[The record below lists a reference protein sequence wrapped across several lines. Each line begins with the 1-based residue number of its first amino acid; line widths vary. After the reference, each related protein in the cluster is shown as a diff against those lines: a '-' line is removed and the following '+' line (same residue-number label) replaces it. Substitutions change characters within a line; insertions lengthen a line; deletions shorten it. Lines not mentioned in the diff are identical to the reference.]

1 MSEQNRAQG
10 TAPWGVAGVLVLVV
24 AALTVL
30 LVHTYSVRD
39 DNAGN
44 AGSQNG
50 PTADQQ
56 AAVQAAATEAAN
68 LTTFSRKDFTADFTR
83 ALNGATGALKSDV
96 AKNKTQTLNAM
107 TQGKFDLMSKVVVSA
122 FESATATQVLVLVTL
137 NGTHKF
143 DNGQTSIASP
153 QRLELTMIRS
163 GSSWLAKN
171 LFKVGLS

>member
-10 TAPWGVAGVLVLVV
+10 NAPWVVAAVLVLV
-24 AALTVL
+24 AAVLTVL

-39 DNAGN
+39 DNNRN
-44 AGSQNG
+44 AGLQNG

-68 LTTFSRKDFTADFTR
+68 LTTFSRKDFEADFTR

-96 AKNKTQTLNAM
+96 AKNKANTLQAM
-107 TQGKFDLMSKVVVSA
+107 TKGKFDLVSKVVVSA
-122 FESATATQVLVLVTL
+122 FESASADQVLVLVTL

-143 DNGQTSIASP
+143 DSGQTSIASP
-153 QRLELTMIRS
+153 QRLELTMVRS
-163 GSSWLAKN
+163 GSTWLAKD
-171 LFKVGLS
+171 LFKVGIS